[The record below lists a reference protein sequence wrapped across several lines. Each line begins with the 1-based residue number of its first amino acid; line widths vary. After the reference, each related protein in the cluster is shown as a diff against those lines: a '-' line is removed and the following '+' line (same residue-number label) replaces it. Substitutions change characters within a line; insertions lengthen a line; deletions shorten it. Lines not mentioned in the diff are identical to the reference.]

1 MTIFVYIKNQNKL
14 YENKLFERI
23 DYTTNSLD
31 KGEYENCRFL
41 NCNFYN
47 GDLSHIT
54 FRECLFDGCDFSLAI
69 LKNTAINDIK
79 FINCKLLGVLFDD
92 CNPFLLSVDFEN
104 CLLKLAVFYK
114 LKLKKTRFKN
124 CNLQE
129 ADFTEAD
136 LSSSVLDDCDLQRAI
151 FHKTN
156 LEKADFRSS
165 FHYSIDPENNRIKKA
180 KFSRAG
186 VLGLLDKYSIE
197 IE

>member
-1 MTIFVYIKNQNKL
+1 MTIFVYFKNQNKL
-14 YENKLFERI
+14 NENKLFERI
-23 DYTTNSLD
+23 DYTTDCLE
-31 KGEYENCRFL
+31 KEEYENCRFL

-54 FRECLFDGCDFSLAI
+54 FRECRFEGCDFSLTK
-69 LKNTAINDIK
+69 LKNTALSNIH
-79 FINCKLLGVLFDD
+79 FIDCKLLGVQFDD
-92 CNPFLLSVDFEN
+92 CNPFLLFVDFEN
-104 CLLKLAVFYK
+104 CLLKLAVFHK

-129 ADFTEAD
+129 VDFTEAD
-136 LSSSVLDDCDLQRAI
+136 LSSSSLDDCDLQRAI

-156 LEKADFRSS
+156 LEKADLRSS

-180 KFSRAG
+180 KFSRTG
-186 VLGLLDKYSIE
+186 VVGLLDKYGIE